1 MLKLY
6 TYNITS
12 PDKGFYSLSL
22 SGIKSAIGCEKVI
35 PRSDSKLLDLHVWLG
50 VEALIKSSIG
60 QRRIRDKTEKSIPE
74 LATHLFPREKRV
86 APKQEV
92 TSVCNHI
99 VKQGRTLY
107 EQCSLAF
114 TNFITKK
121 GEIYEKPRRN
131 LSKDS

>member
-6 TYNITS
+6 TYNIPS

-50 VEALIKSSIG
+50 VEALIKSNIG

-74 LATHLFPREKRV
+74 LATHLFHKEKRV
-86 APKQEV
+86 APKNM
-92 TSVCNHI
+92 TSVCNQI
-99 VKQGRTLY
+99 VNAGRSCDAH
-107 EQCSLAF
+107 CSLAF

>member
-50 VEALIKSSIG
+50 VEALIKSSTG
-60 QRRIRDKTEKSIPE
+60 QRRIVN
-74 LATHLFPREKRV
+74 A
-86 APKQEV
+86 
-92 TSVCNHI
+92 
-99 VKQGRTLY
+99 GRSCDAH
-107 EQCSLAF
+107 CSLAF

-121 GEIYEKPRRN
+121 GEIYEKLRRN

>member
-6 TYNITS
+6 TYNIPS

-50 VEALIKSSIG
+50 VEALIKSSTG

-74 LATHLFPREKRV
+74 LATHLFPRGKEGCTRTNL
-86 APKQEV
+86 
-92 TSVCNHI
+92 TSVCNQI
-99 VKQGRTLY
+99 VNAGRSCDAH
-107 EQCSLAF
+107 CSLAF

-121 GEIYEKPRRN
+121 GEIYEKLRRN